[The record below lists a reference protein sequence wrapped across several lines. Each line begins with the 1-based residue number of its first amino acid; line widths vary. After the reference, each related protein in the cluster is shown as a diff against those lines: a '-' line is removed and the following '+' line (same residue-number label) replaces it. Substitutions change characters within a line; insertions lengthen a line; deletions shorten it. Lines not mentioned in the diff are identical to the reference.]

1 MSSMYEKRVLPNG
14 VRLIAEKLDNV
25 RTASVGI
32 WVGNGSRYEPA
43 ALGGI
48 SHFIEHMIFK
58 GTEKRTAQHIAIAID
73 ALGGQ
78 ANAFTDKECTCY
90 YMKVLDK
97 RLQTGV
103 SILAD
108 MFMHSRFAPEDIAL
122 ERGVVLEE
130 IDMYEDSPE
139 DVAIDK
145 LFEKCYEGSS
155 LGRPI
160 LGTAETLQTINSEA
174 MHDYMHRYYRPKDT
188 VVAVSGSFT
197 DDDLAY
203 IADLFSQMEGEG
215 RNEITPAVYHP
226 SMVLREKDIE
236 QNHLCLSF
244 PGVSLL
250 SDDRFAMNL
259 LSSILGGGMS
269 SRLFQSVREQN
280 GLCYS
285 VYTFT
290 TPHLDT
296 GLLSI
301 YTGLGADTERRALEL
316 IVHELRAFCEDGPA
330 PDELSRCR
338 EQVKTTLL
346 MGLESTGT
354 RMMTIGRSELL
365 RGEVPPIEDVLAAY
379 DKVTA
384 EDILNLARRVFDFSQ
399 ASLSVVGQPVHED
412 HYRKLLQSAQNA

>member
-1 MSSMYEKRVLPNG
+1 MYVKRTLPNG
-14 VRLIAEKLDNV
+14 VRLISERLDTV
-25 RTASVGI
+25 RTVSVGI

-43 ALGGI
+43 ALSGI

-58 GTEKRTAQHIAIAID
+58 GTEKRSARHIAIAID

-90 YMKVLDK
+90 YMKVLDAQ
-97 RLQTGV
+97 LQNAV

-108 MFMHSRFAPEDIAL
+108 MFLHSRFAQEDIDL
-122 ERGVVLEE
+122 ERGVILEE

-145 LFEKCYEGSS
+145 LFEQCYADSA

-160 LGTAETLQTINSEA
+160 LGTAETLAGIDSAA
-174 MHDYMHRYYRPKDT
+174 MHGYMKQYYRPEDT
-188 VVAVSGSFT
+188 VIAVSGHFA
-197 DDDLAY
+197 DEDLEY
-203 IADLFSQMEGEG
+203 IAELFSQMEGAG
-215 RNEITPAVYHP
+215 RNRIAPAQYHP
-226 SMVLREKDIE
+226 SLLLREKEIE

-250 SDDRFAMNL
+250 SEDRYAMNL
-259 LSSILGGGMS
+259 LSSIIGGGMS

-285 VYTFT
+285 IYSFT

-296 GLLSI
+296 GLFSI
-301 YTGLGADTERRALEL
+301 YTGLGAETEQQALEL
-316 IVHELRAFCEDGPA
+316 IVRELRTFCENGPE

-346 MGLESTGT
+346 MGLESTGN

-365 RGEVPPIEDVLAAY
+365 RGEVLPIERVLAAY
-379 DKVTA
+379 DSVTA
-384 EDILNLARRVFDFSQ
+384 ADVLSLARRVFDFAQ
-399 ASLSVVGQPVHED
+399 VSLAAVGQPGKEET
-412 HYRKLLQSAQNA
+412 YRALLQ

>member
-1 MSSMYEKRVLPNG
+1 MYVKRVLPNG
-14 VRLIAEKLDNV
+14 VRLISEKLDTV
-25 RTASVGI
+25 RTVSVGI

-43 ALGGI
+43 ALSGI

-58 GTEKRTAQHIAIAID
+58 GTEKRSAQHIAIAID

-97 RLQTGV
+97 RLQTGI

-108 MFMHSRFAPEDIAL
+108 MFMHSRFAQEDINL

-145 LFEKCYEGSS
+145 LFEQCYAGSA

-160 LGTAETLQTINSEA
+160 LGTSETLQAINSEA
-174 MHDYMHRYYRPKDT
+174 MHDYMQHYYRPADT
-188 VVAVSGSFT
+188 VIAVSGHFT
-197 DDDLAY
+197 EDDLDY
-203 IADLFSQMEGEG
+203 IAELFSHMQGEG
-215 RNEITPAVYHP
+215 RNQITPAVYQP
-226 SMVLREKDIE
+226 SLLLREKDIE

-250 SDDRFAMNL
+250 SEERYAMNL

-269 SRLFQSVREQN
+269 SRLFQGVREQN

-285 VYTFT
+285 IYSFT

-296 GLLSI
+296 GLFSI
-301 YTGLGADTERRALEL
+301 YTGLGPETEQKALEL
-316 IVHELRAFCEDGPA
+316 ILRELRQFCEDGPA
-330 PDELSRCR
+330 AEELSRCR
-338 EQVKTTLL
+338 EQVKTNLL

-365 RGEVPPIEDVLAAY
+365 RGQVSAVEQVLAAY
-379 DKVTA
+379 DRVTA
-384 EDILNLARRVFDFSQ
+384 EDVLALARRVFDFTQ
-399 ASLSVVGQPVHED
+399 ASLSVVGQPDRAEV
-412 HYRKLLQSAQNA
+412 YRTLLQQ

>member
-1 MSSMYEKRVLPNG
+1 MYVKRTLPNG
-14 VRLIAEKLDNV
+14 VRLISERLDTV
-25 RTASVGI
+25 RTVSVGI

-43 ALGGI
+43 ALSGI

-58 GTEKRTAQHIAIAID
+58 GTEKRSARHIAIAID

-90 YMKVLDK
+90 YMKVLDA
-97 RLQTGV
+97 RLQNAV

-108 MFMHSRFAPEDIAL
+108 MFLHSRFAQEDIDL
-122 ERGVVLEE
+122 ERGVILEE

-145 LFEKCYEGSS
+145 LFEQCYADSA

-160 LGTAETLQTINSEA
+160 LGTAETLAGIDSAA
-174 MHDYMHRYYRPKDT
+174 MHGYMKQYYRPEDT
-188 VVAVSGSFT
+188 VIAVSGHFA
-197 DDDLAY
+197 DEDLEY
-203 IADLFSQMEGEG
+203 IAELFSQMEGAG
-215 RNEITPAVYHP
+215 RNRIAPAQYHP
-226 SMVLREKDIE
+226 SLLLREKEIE

-250 SDDRFAMNL
+250 SEDRYAMNL
-259 LSSILGGGMS
+259 LSSIIGGGMS

-285 VYTFT
+285 IYSFT

-296 GLLSI
+296 GLFSI
-301 YTGLGADTERRALEL
+301 YTGLGAETEQQALEL
-316 IVHELRAFCEDGPA
+316 IVRELRTFCENGPE

-346 MGLESTGT
+346 MGLESTGN

-365 RGEVPPIEDVLAAY
+365 RGEVLPIERVLAAY
-379 DKVTA
+379 DSVTA
-384 EDILNLARRVFDFSQ
+384 ADVLSLARRVFDFAQ
-399 ASLSVVGQPVHED
+399 VSLAAVGQPGKEAA
-412 HYRKLLQSAQNA
+412 YRTLLQ

>member
-1 MSSMYEKRVLPNG
+1 MYVKRVLPNG
-14 VRLIAEKLDNV
+14 VRLISEKLDGV
-25 RTASVGI
+25 RTVSVGI

-58 GTEKRTAQHIAIAID
+58 GTEKRSAQNIAIAID

-97 RLQTGV
+97 RLQTGI

-108 MFMHSRFAPEDIAL
+108 MFLHSRFAQEDIEL

-145 LFEKCYEGSS
+145 LFEKCYEGSA

-174 MHDYMHRYYRPKDT
+174 MHDYMRRYYRPADT
-188 VVAVSGSFT
+188 VIAVSGHFT
-197 DDDLAY
+197 EEDLDY
-203 IADLFSQMEGEG
+203 IADLFSQMEGNG
-215 RNEITPAVYHP
+215 RNQITPAVYQP
-226 SMVLREKDIE
+226 SLMLREKDIE

-250 SDDRFAMNL
+250 SGDRFAMNL

-269 SRLFQSVREQN
+269 SRLFQSVREKN

-285 VYTFT
+285 IYSFT

-301 YTGLGADTERRALEL
+301 YTGLGAETERKALEL
-316 IVHELRAFCEDGPA
+316 IVRELHEFCETGPA

-354 RMMTIGRSELL
+354 RMMTVGRSELL
-365 RGEVPPIEDVLAAY
+365 RGEVSAVEQVLAAY
-379 DKVTA
+379 DKVTM
-384 EDILNLARRVFDFSQ
+384 EDILSLARRVFDFSQ
-399 ASLSVVGQPVHED
+399 VSLAVVGQPDREET
-412 HYRKLLQSAQNA
+412 YRALLQ

>member
-1 MSSMYEKRVLPNG
+1 MYVKRVLPNG
-14 VRLIAEKLDNV
+14 VRLISEKLDTV
-25 RTASVGI
+25 RTVSVGI

-43 ALGGI
+43 ALSGI

-58 GTEKRTAQHIAIAID
+58 GTEKRSAQHIAIAID

-97 RLQTGV
+97 RLQTGI

-108 MFMHSRFAPEDIAL
+108 MFMHSRFAQEDINL

-145 LFEKCYEGSS
+145 LFEQCYAGSA

-160 LGTAETLQTINSEA
+160 LGTSETLQAINSEA
-174 MHDYMHRYYRPKDT
+174 MHDYMQHYYRPADT
-188 VVAVSGSFT
+188 VIAVSGHFT
-197 DDDLAY
+197 EDDLDY
-203 IADLFSQMEGEG
+203 IAELFSHMQGEG
-215 RNEITPAVYHP
+215 RNQITPAVYQP
-226 SMVLREKDIE
+226 SLLLREKDIE

-250 SDDRFAMNL
+250 SDERYAMNL

-269 SRLFQSVREQN
+269 SRLFQGVREQN

-285 VYTFT
+285 IYSFT

-296 GLLSI
+296 GLFSI
-301 YTGLGADTERRALEL
+301 YTGLGPETEQKALEL
-316 IVHELRAFCEDGPA
+316 ILRELRQFCEDGPA
-330 PDELSRCR
+330 AEELSRCR
-338 EQVKTTLL
+338 EQVKTNLL

-365 RGEVPPIEDVLAAY
+365 RGQVSAVEQVLAAY
-379 DKVTA
+379 DRVTA
-384 EDILNLARRVFDFSQ
+384 EDVLALARRVFDFTQ
-399 ASLSVVGQPVHED
+399 ASLSVVGQPDRAEV
-412 HYRKLLQSAQNA
+412 YRTLLQQ

>member
-1 MSSMYEKRVLPNG
+1 MYVKRVLPNG
-14 VRLIAEKLDNV
+14 VRLISEKLDTV
-25 RTASVGI
+25 RTVSVGI

-43 ALGGI
+43 ALSGI

-58 GTEKRTAQHIAIAID
+58 GTEKRSAQHIAIAID

-97 RLQTGV
+97 RLQTGI

-108 MFMHSRFAPEDIAL
+108 MFMHSRFAQEDINL

-145 LFEKCYEGSS
+145 LFEQCYAGSA

-160 LGTAETLQTINSEA
+160 LGTAETLQAINSEA
-174 MHDYMHRYYRPKDT
+174 MHDYMQHYYRPADT
-188 VVAVSGSFT
+188 VIAVSGHFT
-197 DDDLAY
+197 EDDLDY
-203 IADLFSQMEGEG
+203 IAELFSHMQGEG
-215 RNEITPAVYHP
+215 RNQITSAVYQP
-226 SMVLREKDIE
+226 SLLLREKDIE

-250 SDDRFAMNL
+250 SEERYAMNL

-269 SRLFQSVREQN
+269 SRLFQGVREQN

-285 VYTFT
+285 IYSFT

-296 GLLSI
+296 GLFSI
-301 YTGLGADTERRALEL
+301 YTGLGPETEQKALEL
-316 IVHELRAFCEDGPA
+316 ILRELRQFCEDGPA
-330 PDELSRCR
+330 AEELSRCR
-338 EQVKTTLL
+338 EQVKTNLL

-365 RGEVPPIEDVLAAY
+365 RGQVSAVEQVLAAY
-379 DKVTA
+379 DRVTA
-384 EDILNLARRVFDFSQ
+384 EDVLALARRVFDFTQ
-399 ASLSVVGQPVHED
+399 ASLSVVGQPD
-412 HYRKLLQSAQNA
+412 RQDTYRALLQ

>member
-1 MSSMYEKRVLPNG
+1 MYVKRTLPNG
-14 VRLIAEKLDNV
+14 VRLISERLDTV
-25 RTASVGI
+25 RTVSVGI

-43 ALGGI
+43 ALSGI

-58 GTEKRTAQHIAIAID
+58 GTEKRSARHIAIAID

-90 YMKVLDK
+90 NMKVLDA
-97 RLQTGV
+97 RLQNAV

-108 MFMHSRFAPEDIAL
+108 MFLHSRFAQEDIDL
-122 ERGVVLEE
+122 ERGVILEE

-145 LFEKCYEGSS
+145 LFEQCYADSA

-160 LGTAETLQTINSEA
+160 LGTAETLAGIDSAA
-174 MHDYMHRYYRPKDT
+174 MHGYMKQYYRPEDT
-188 VVAVSGSFT
+188 VIAVSGHFA
-197 DDDLAY
+197 DEDLEY
-203 IADLFSQMEGEG
+203 IAELFSRMEGAG
-215 RNEITPAVYHP
+215 RNRIAPAQYHP
-226 SMVLREKDIE
+226 SLLLREKEIE

-250 SDDRFAMNL
+250 SEDRYAMNL
-259 LSSILGGGMS
+259 LSSIIGGGMS

-285 VYTFT
+285 IYSFT

-296 GLLSI
+296 GLFSI
-301 YTGLGADTERRALEL
+301 YTGLGAETEQQALEL
-316 IVHELRAFCEDGPA
+316 IVRELRTFCENGPE

-346 MGLESTGT
+346 MGLESTGN

-365 RGEVPPIEDVLAAY
+365 RGEVLPIERVLAAY
-379 DKVTA
+379 DSVTA
-384 EDILNLARRVFDFSQ
+384 ADVLSLARRVFDFAQ
-399 ASLSVVGQPVHED
+399 VSLAAVGQPGKEAT
-412 HYRKLLQSAQNA
+412 YRALLH

>member
-1 MSSMYEKRVLPNG
+1 MYVKRVLPNG
-14 VRLIAEKLDNV
+14 VRLISEKLDTV
-25 RTASVGI
+25 RTASIGI

-43 ALGGI
+43 ALNGI

-58 GTEKRTAQHIAIAID
+58 GTEKRSAQHIAIAID

-97 RLQTGV
+97 RLKTGI

-108 MFMHSRFAPEDIAL
+108 MFMHSRFAQEDIDL

-145 LFEKCYEGSS
+145 LFEKCYEGSA

-174 MHDYMHRYYRPKDT
+174 IHDYMNRYYRPKDT
-188 VVAVSGSFT
+188 VIAVSGHFT
-197 DDDLAY
+197 EDDLDY
-203 IADLFSQMEGEG
+203 IADLFSHMEGEG
-215 RNEITPAVYHP
+215 RNQITPATYQP
-226 SMVLREKDIE
+226 SLLLREKDIE

-250 SDDRFAMNL
+250 SEERFAMNL

-269 SRLFQSVREQN
+269 SRLFQGVREQN

-285 VYTFT
+285 IYTFT

-296 GLLSI
+296 GLFSI
-301 YTGLGADTERRALEL
+301 YTGLGAETEHKALEL
-316 IVHELRAFCEDGPA
+316 IVRELHRFCEDGPTA
-330 PDELSRCR
+330 DELSRCR

-365 RGEVPPIEDVLAAY
+365 RGQVAAVEQVLAAY

-384 EDILNLARRVFDFSQ
+384 DDLLQLARRVFDFEQ
-399 ASLSVVGQPVHED
+399 VSLAVVGQPDRAET
-412 HYRKLLQSAQNA
+412 YCALLQ

>member
-1 MSSMYEKRVLPNG
+1 MYEKRILPNG
-14 VRLIAEKLDNV
+14 VRVIAEPVEGV
-25 RTASVGI
+25 RTATVGI
-32 WVGNGSRYEPA
+32 WIANGSRFEPA
-43 ALGGI
+43 ALGGV

-58 GTEKRTAQHIAIAID
+58 GTEKRSARHIAIAMD

-90 YMKVLDK
+90 YMKVLDS

-108 MFMHSRFAPEDIAL
+108 MFMHSKFAQSDIEL

-145 LFEKCYEGSS
+145 LFEACYADSP

-160 LGTAETLQTINSEA
+160 LGTPETLQTINSEA
-174 MHDYMHRYYRPKDT
+174 MHAYVGEYYRPADT
-188 VVAVSGSFT
+188 VIAVSGHYT
-197 DDDLAY
+197 QDDLDY
-203 IADLFSQMEGEG
+203 IEELFAPMQGEG
-215 RNEITPAVYHP
+215 RNAITPASYHP
-226 SMVLREKDIE
+226 SLVLREKEIE

-250 SDDRFAMNL
+250 SEDRYAMNL

-269 SRLFQSVREQN
+269 SRLFQTVREQN

-285 VYTFT
+285 VYSFT

-296 GLLSI
+296 GLFSV
-301 YTGLGADTERRALEL
+301 YAGLGADTEQKALSL
-316 IVHELRAFCEDGPA
+316 IVREIRQFCENGPE
-330 PDELSRCR
+330 PDELARCR

-346 MGLESTGT
+346 MGLESTGN
-354 RMMTIGRSELL
+354 RMMTIGKSELT
-365 RGEVPPIEDVLAAY
+365 RGEVAPVEAVLARY
-379 DKVTA
+379 DAVTA
-384 EDILNLARRVFDFSQ
+384 DEVLSLARRVCDFSQ
-399 ASLSVVGQPVHED
+399 VSLSVVGQPDGED
-412 HYRKLLQSAQNA
+412 VYRRLLAQ

>member
-1 MSSMYEKRVLPNG
+1 MYVKRILPNG
-14 VRLIAEKLDNV
+14 VRLITERIDNM
-25 RTASVGI
+25 RTVSVGI

-43 ALGGI
+43 ELGGV

-58 GTEKRTAQHIAIAID
+58 GTEKRSASHIAIAID

-90 YMKVLDK
+90 YMKVLDS
-97 RLQTGV
+97 RLKNAV
-103 SILAD
+103 ALLAD
-108 MFMHSRFAPEDIAL
+108 MFLHSRFAQEDLEL

-145 LFEKCYEGSS
+145 LFESCYSGSA

-160 LGTAETLQTINSEA
+160 LGTAETLEPMTSETL
-174 MHDYMHRYYRPKDT
+174 HKYMREYYRPQDT
-188 VVAVSGSFT
+188 VVAVSGHFT
-197 DDDLAY
+197 DEDLDF
-203 IADLFSQMEGEG
+203 IEELFSEMQGEG
-215 RNEITPAVYHP
+215 KNVITPAAYQP
-226 SMVLREKDIE
+226 SLFLRDKEIE

-244 PGVSLL
+244 PGVSLV
-250 SDDRFAMNL
+250 SEDRFAMNL

-301 YTGLGADTERRALEL
+301 YTGLGQETERKALDLILREL
-316 IVHELRAFCEDGPA
+316 DEFCQNGPA
-330 PDELSRCR
+330 PVSSAYIPPNTRQNSRSTKK
-338 EQVKTTLL
+338 QVTA
-346 MGLESTGT
+346 
-354 RMMTIGRSELL
+354 IGLL
-365 RGEVPPIEDVLAAY
+365 RLPSL
-379 DKVTA
+379 VTNKA
-384 EDILNLARRVFDFSQ
+384 ILYAPSAFTIRGRLFS
-399 ASLSVVGQPVHED
+399 LPRP
-412 HYRKLLQSAQNA
+412 YRFLF